1 MNTKAQTL
9 FMIGVALFVMAG
21 IIVYVSLSSPGVY
34 KEVETLPQ
42 TSASQSLA
50 VDEKAKS
57 SISQEET
64 TAKYKA
70 ETNVTY
76 PLNINTAT
84 IDELVTISGLG
95 ESRASAIIE
104 YREYLGG
111 YTSVEQIKEISGI
124 GESTYAKLAPY
135 LTV

>member
-1 MNTKAQTL
+1 MNTKAQTM

-21 IIVYVSLSSPGVY
+21 ILIYVSLSSPGVY
-34 KEVETLPQ
+34 REAESVVPYCATENKKIESSKSNEEVTVEVKT
-42 TSASQSLA
+42 
-50 VDEKAKS
+50 
-57 SISQEET
+57 
-64 TAKYKA
+64 

-124 GESTYAKLAPY
+124 GENTYSKIAPY

>member
-9 FMIGVALFVMAG
+9 FMIGVALLVMAG
-21 IIVYVSLSSPGVY
+21 ILAYVSLSSPGVY

-42 TSASQSLA
+42 TAASQSLA

-57 SISQEET
+57 SISQEKT
-64 TAKYKA
+64 TAEFKA
-70 ETNVTY
+70 KTNVTY

>member
-1 MNTKAQTL
+1 MNTKAQTM

-21 IIVYVSLSSPGVY
+21 IIAYVSLSSPGVY

-50 VDEKAKS
+50 VDERAKS

>member
-64 TAKYKA
+64 TAKYKT

>member
-9 FMIGVALFVMAG
+9 FMIGVALLVMAG
-21 IIVYVSLSSPGVY
+21 ILAYVSLSSPGVY

-42 TSASQSLA
+42 TAASQSLA

-57 SISQEET
+57 SISQKET
-64 TAKYKA
+64 TAEFKA